1 VHQSARPKAAAAG
14 YTLIEVMVVIAI
26 MALLTSIVIP
36 YLPVDKTK
44 QLLATADRFKLQ
56 ISYAQSQS
64 ILQSQDMGLML
75 TEDGYQFVQRVPE
88 AWQPVDDE
96 GIPPTKLDDF
106 LRQQLFIEDIE
117 YLSEEPLDGESAV
130 PAVLFFS
137 SGETTPFEY
146 RLSLSEE
153 AYVRLK
159 FDALGDVEEFI
170 NE

>member
-1 VHQSARPKAAAAG
+1 MHQSARPKAAAAG

-75 TEDGYQFVQRVPE
+75 TEDGYQFVQRTPE

-106 LRQQLFIEDIE
+106 LAQQLFIEDVE
-117 YLSEEPLDGESAV
+117 YLSEEPLDDESVA

>member
-1 VHQSARPKAAAAG
+1 MHRSARPSAIAG

-75 TEDGYQFVQRVPE
+75 TEAGYQFVQRAPE

-96 GIPPTKLDDF
+96 GIPPVKLDNF
-106 LRQQLFIEDIE
+106 LTQQLFIEEVE
-117 YLSEEPLDGESAV
+117 YLSEEPLGDEPVA

-146 RLSLSEE
+146 RLNLSES

>member
-106 LRQQLFIEDIE
+106 LTQQLFIEDTE
-117 YLSEEPLDGESAV
+117 YLSEEPLDGESAA

>member
-1 VHQSARPKAAAAG
+1 MHRSARPSAIAG

-75 TEDGYQFVQRVPE
+75 TETGYQFVQRAPE
-88 AWQPVDDE
+88 SWQPVDDE
-96 GIPPTKLDDF
+96 GIPPVKLDSF
-106 LRQQLFIEDIE
+106 LTQQLFIEEVE
-117 YLSEEPLDGESAV
+117 YLSEEPLDDEPVA

-146 RLSLSEE
+146 RLNLSES

>member
-1 VHQSARPKAAAAG
+1 MHRSARPNAAG

-64 ILQSQDMGLML
+64 ILQSQDMGLVL
-75 TEDGYQFVQRVPE
+75 TETGYQFMQRAPE

-96 GIPPTKLDDF
+96 GIPPVKLDNF
-106 LRQQLFIEDIE
+106 LTQQLFIEEVE
-117 YLSEEPLDGESAV
+117 YLSEEPLDDEPVV
-130 PAVLFFS
+130 PGVLFFS

-146 RLSLSEE
+146 RLSLSES

-159 FDALGDVEEFI
+159 FDALGEVEEFI

>member
-1 VHQSARPKAAAAG
+1 MHQSARPKAAAAG

-106 LRQQLFIEDIE
+106 LAQQLFIEDVE
-117 YLSEEPLDGESAV
+117 YLSEEPLDGESAA